1 MSSDRQVLKAMRKR
15 LCAII
20 GEAMADAM
28 ALESSGHAESAKNL
42 RAHAERLGKELQ
54 HADKM
59 LELSLPKETPQ
70 AKPTWAAPAAK
81 FGDGK

>member
-1 MSSDRQVLKAMRKR
+1 
-15 LCAII
+15 
-20 GEAMADAM
+20 MADAM
-28 ALESSGHAESAKNL
+28 AAEHRGDSNGALIL
-42 RAHAERLGKELQ
+42 RGTAERLGKELQ

-70 AKPTWAAPAAK
+70 AKPTWGAPAAK